1 MTLYVHRPGTSRAW
15 IQRWMR
21 WRSCAHPCGVMPR
34 RSGCCSTTMG
44 MVCPGRR
51 WMGRSGSSTRWEA
64 VLKQLNL
71 LHGYVNARDVLSEW
85 LRCNCA
91 YRCLVLCRQRL
102 PSPCSWSLCH
112 GFGAMRHCCG
122 GCVLSMKLASH
133 PGWILGAIY
142 SQEWP
147 SIVAA
152 QGGGGVTVPGGVQSR
167 GAVALRDVVSG

>member
-1 MTLYVHRPGTSRAW
+1 MH
-15 IQRWMR
+15 
-21 WRSCAHPCGVMPR
+21 
-34 RSGCCSTTMG
+34 
-44 MVCPGRR
+44 
-51 WMGRSGSSTRWEA
+51 
-64 VLKQLNL
+64 
-71 LHGYVNARDVLSEW
+71 
-85 LRCNCA
+85 
-91 YRCLVLCRQRL
+91 
-102 PSPCSWSLCH
+102 
-112 GFGAMRHCCG
+112 HCCG